1 MYGVRILK
9 LNKGY
14 KISNIDGV
22 YIVCDQSGKAFD
34 NIAVSQIGAFLW
46 GLLEKNQVSKND
58 MLQSILEK
66 FEISTVLALS
76 EIDKFV
82 RTMKENGIIEE

>member
-1 MYGVRILK
+1 MFGVRILK

-14 KISNIDGV
+14 KILNIEGNNVICNNNGIALNNILLSEIGV
-22 YIVCDQSGKAFD
+22 
-34 NIAVSQIGAFLW
+34 FLW

-58 MLQSILEK
+58 MLQSILEN